1 MSSKKFD
8 DEDRRLNRL
17 MQILNEIGFESKEE
31 AEAKAIGFLG
41 DIDKIS
47 EGVLTRLHVGEEE
60 GLSVALSL
68 AKRYDL
74 PFLEDRIQWL
84 FKLRCSVGGEA
95 RKEFVQVVSE
105 KKKVTRGIVDR
116 ILGRGKPKSEKGIEA

>member
-1 MSSKKFD
+1 MSSKEYANG
-8 DEDRRLNRL
+8 DEQLNRL
-17 MQILNEIGFESKEE
+17 LKILNEIGFETKEE

-47 EGVLTRLHVGEEE
+47 QGVLTRLHVGEEE
-60 GLSVALSL
+60 GLSVALSI
-68 AKRYDL
+68 AERYKM
-74 PFLEDRIQWL
+74 PFLSNRIQWL

-105 KKKVTRGIVDR
+105 KKKITRGIVDR
-116 ILGRGKPKSEKGIEA
+116 ILGRGKPESKKGIDV

>member
-1 MSSKKFD
+1 MSSKQYD
-8 DEDRRLNRL
+8 NGDEKLNCL
-17 MQILNEIGFESKEE
+17 LKILNEIGFESKEE

-41 DIDKIS
+41 DVDKIT

-60 GLSVALSL
+60 GLSVSLSI
-68 AKRYDL
+68 AERYDL
-74 PFLEDRIQWL
+74 PFLTNRIQWL

-116 ILGRGKPKSEKGIEA
+116 ILGRGKPTSEKGIEA